1 MEIFISRLLD
11 ICFQTPYNVPVQSMK
26 YDMKKHF
33 FVDSEN
39 VGDNWITLLHTAASE
54 DEILVFY
61 TSKSPNMNYKNLIT
75 LKQSEKEV
83 TFIECYSGNNALDFQ
98 LSTELGYRIKGSGQ
112 DEFIILANDTGYDAV
127 VKYWKDRG
135 NSVKRVNAKAIAALE
150 DSKQEE
156 MKEIPSDAVEASAS
170 NIDDGA
176 KEILAIIGKANL
188 QLLHEALRQL
198 YGTKKG
204 RSIYN
209 AFKMDTAYNHF
220 IAKHKN
226 MNLAEKHHAYC
237 TIVFSVMAPDEV
249 MPDDF
254 PKHLLDF
261 WLKKRNLNSLK
272 ALLQQKYGKE
282 NGARYYSLFKVHI
295 KILDKMK

>member
-1 MEIFISRLLD
+1 
-11 ICFQTPYNVPVQSMK
+11 MK
-26 YDMKKHF
+26 YDMKTHF

-54 DEILVFY
+54 DDILVFY

-98 LSTELGYRIKGSGQ
+98 LSTELGYRVKDRGQ
-112 DEFIILANDTGYDAV
+112 DEFVILANDTGYDAV
-127 VKYWKDRG
+127 VKYWNDRG
-135 NSVKRVNAKAIAALE
+135 YSVKRINAKAIAALATPHMEEAKVVPSEGNETSANIIE
-150 DSKQEE
+150 D
-156 MKEIPSDAVEASAS
+156 D
-170 NIDDGA
+170 A
-176 KEILAIIGKANL
+176 KEILVIIGKANL

-220 IAKHKN
+220 IAKHKD
-226 MNLAEKHHAYC
+226 MNLTEKHHAYC
-237 TIVFSVMAPDEV
+237 SIVFSTMAPDET

-254 PKHLLDF
+254 PKNLLDF

-282 NGARYYSLFKVHI
+282 KGERYYSLFKVHI
-295 KILDKMK
+295 KILDKIK